1 MSANSSE
8 GGESRPA
15 SRFPAPRPR
24 AHGGSS
30 SGETQSGAA
39 KPEATQASTSASGA
53 EAQRTGQKQPARP
66 TAGEAEKR
74 GPAPAGRRPAPRPRP
89 APAGAG
95 RGRTNPGLVRPTPR
109 AKVRKARLLVSKV
122 DPWSVLKMSFLLSV
136 ALGIMTVVCAVMLWS
151 AMDLTGI
158 FDRVNDLIG
167 QVLGGEGDTEGGAIV
182 IQEMVTLGQVA
193 SFATIIAVVNVVVLT
208 VISML
213 GAVLYNISASLVG
226 GVGVTLTDD

>member
-1 MSANSSE
+1 M
-8 GGESRPA
+8 
-15 SRFPAPRPR
+15 
-24 AHGGSS
+24 
-30 SGETQSGAA
+30 
-39 KPEATQASTSASGA
+39 
-53 EAQRTGQKQPARP
+53 
-66 TAGEAEKR
+66 
-74 GPAPAGRRPAPRPRP
+74 
-89 APAGAG
+89 
-95 RGRTNPGLVRPTPR
+95 
-109 AKVRKARLLVSKV
+109 RKARLLVSKV